1 MKKKA
6 RGERRME
13 VDFCINIEKI
23 NLVCEV
29 FVNLKRRSLERL

>member
-1 MKKKA
+1 
-6 RGERRME
+6 